1 MPIPFSTTFGTLPP
15 AKARL
20 KEDDVYLITAS
31 LFAAGN
37 SGHFFGASYAG
48 VTVVIPVFSGK
59 NFAEIVEREKPDLIL
74 LDIMMPDMDGYQV
87 CEKLKADE
95 KTKNIPI
102 IIFTADKDEAEKMM
116 KIYKDIGA
124 VDYVRKPF
132 ELRILLEKIDELINK

>member
-1 MPIPFSTTFGTLPP
+1 MQDKKKILIVDDELDLVTLM
-15 AKARL
+15 KMRL
-20 KEDDVYLITAS
+20 E
-31 LFAAGN
+31 FHN
-37 SGHFFGASYAG
+37 YA
-48 VTVVIPVFSGK
+48 VVPLYTSKRTI
-59 NFAEIVEREKPDLIL
+59 EIVEREKPDLIL